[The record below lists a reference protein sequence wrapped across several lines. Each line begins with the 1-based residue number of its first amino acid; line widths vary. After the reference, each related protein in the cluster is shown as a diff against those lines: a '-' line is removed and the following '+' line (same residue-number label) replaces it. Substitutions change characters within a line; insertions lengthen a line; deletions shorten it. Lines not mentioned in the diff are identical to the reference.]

1 MRRSPRR
8 ARLLWSAVKAMARL
22 GFCKTC
28 QGRVSSEA
36 ASCPHCG
43 QPAPY
48 QDVPEQVRLLALR
61 GQQIEAIKKLRDLTG
76 LDLKDAK
83 EMVDALRKS

>member
-1 MRRSPRR
+1 
-8 ARLLWSAVKAMARL
+8 MALL

-36 ASCPHCG
+36 ASCPQCG

-48 QDVPEQVRLLALR
+48 QDVPEQVRLLAMQGR
-61 GQQIEAIKKLRDLTG
+61 QVEAIKKLRELVKG